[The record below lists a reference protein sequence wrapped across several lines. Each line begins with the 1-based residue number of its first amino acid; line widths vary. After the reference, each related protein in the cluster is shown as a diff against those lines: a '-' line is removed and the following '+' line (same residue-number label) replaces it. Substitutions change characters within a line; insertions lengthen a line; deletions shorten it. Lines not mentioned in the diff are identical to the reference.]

1 MTETLMERKEQKDQ
15 KWICA
20 TVCALISY
28 SPITGVINDIFNLFV
43 TEQFIYD
50 SLACYMVLLFMLV
63 KTLIVAGK
71 NVKRDIIYLGLFLLG
86 AWVVAY
92 VFFPYNKY
100 YMFTSFSDV
109 MENPFYILFVFAF
122 GGYLFSRYITDY
134 DLFEK
139 YFIRFSLVVVIASV
153 ASFFI
158 TLEEDFQKQYMVFSY
173 NMLVQVVCLIV
184 MFFEKKKISYL
195 VVGFL
200 GFMVMFMAGCRGATI
215 CCLGSVLIYFLFKKN
230 SLHEKFLIGLLA
242 GVILFF
248 FIRKFDGILSRVSNL
263 AESFGID
270 SYALNRIQRGE
281 FLNDSGRGEIQKKI
295 IEEFNLF
302 GHGIY
307 GDRILGGW
315 RYSHNFIIEIIAQFG
330 YLFGIPILAFVFYL
344 LAKGLTSDDGRM
356 RILIAIFMAT
366 GFLKLLLS
374 SSYLNREPAFYIMLG
389 LCVNAVAP
397 KVISKGNGK
406 SL

>member
-1 MTETLMERKEQKDQ
+1 MTETLMERKKQKEQKL
-15 KWICA
+15 ICA
-20 TVCALISY
+20 TVCTLISY

-50 SLACYMVLLFMLV
+50 SLVCYVVLLFMLA
-63 KTLIVAGK
+63 KTLIAVGK
-71 NVKRDIIYLGLFLLG
+71 DVKRDIIYLVLFLLG

-122 GGYLFSRYITDY
+122 GGYFFSRYITDY

-153 ASFFI
+153 VSFFI
-158 TLEEDFQKQYMVFSY
+158 TLGEDFQKQYMVFSY
-173 NMLVQVVCLIV
+173 NMLVQTVCLIV

-195 VVGFL
+195 AVGFL
-200 GFMVMFMAGCRGATI
+200 GFMVMFIAGCRGATI
-215 CCLGSVLIYFLFKKN
+215 CCLASVLIYFLFKKN
-230 SLHEKFLIGLLA
+230 SLYEKLLIGLLA
-242 GVILFF
+242 GVILYF
-248 FIRKFDGILSRVSNL
+248 FIRNFDGVLSRVSNL
-263 AESFGID
+263 AENFGMD
-270 SYALNRIQRGE
+270 SYTLRRIQAGE
-281 FLNDSGRGEIQKKI
+281 FLNDSGRGDIQKKI
-295 IEEFNLF
+295 MEEFNLF

-315 RYSHNFIIEIIAQFG
+315 RYAHNFVIEIIAQFG
-330 YLFGIPILAFVFYL
+330 YLLGIPILIFVLHL
-344 LAKGLTSDDGRM
+344 LIKGLTSDDGRM

-366 GFLKLLLS
+366 GFFKLFLS

-397 KVISKGNGK
+397 KVISKGNRR
-406 SL
+406 LL